1 MCGSRLALQKK
12 LSRLVKNIFKMIPS
26 NPHSWSA
33 ELPCGEHLA
42 TIGAWI
48 AEVFNALVDDLDVT
62 VKVAF
67 LAEYLIALGTRG
79 RLVDL
84 DV

>member
-1 MCGSRLALQKK
+1 M
-12 LSRLVKNIFKMIPS
+12 
-26 NPHSWSA
+26 
-33 ELPCGEHLA
+33 
-42 TIGAWI
+42 
-48 AEVFNALVDDLDVT
+48 T

-84 DV
+84 DVQMHLRGKFKKTFQFMLFHQKNGSEKETNLKSQKMETPKSEDLEIQDFCFPGQ